1 MRIRL
6 RLFRIS
12 ASAPL
17 IHQVKHD
24 ELRVPI
30 LDSIHQHGLDKIKRI
45 FVDFT
50 DCLVKLRVLLSPH
63 VESASR
69 NSDALASGRH
79 VPSDFLRTSR
89 ASLFLRFLRYAG
101 ALLFRAMSTPD
112 SPRSSNSLSLTPCFF
127 LLFTVI
133 RFLFQLSFLC
143 TKRLTIYACYNFERA
158 NLCYFYAEKYKF
170 IALFFWKF
178 IFFI

>member
-1 MRIRL
+1 MMIFAFPSLIPFISMDSTKSSVFSLISRTASSN
-6 RLFRIS
+6 S
-12 ASAPL
+12 ASFCLHMLKVALEIPTRS
-17 IHQVKHD
+17 QVAVT
-24 ELRVPI
+24 L
-30 LDSIHQHGLDKIKRI
+30 
-45 FVDFT
+45 
-50 DCLVKLRVLLSPH
+50 
-63 VESASR
+63 
-69 NSDALASGRH
+69 
-79 VPSDFLRTSR
+79 PSDFLRTSR

-158 NLCYFYAEKYKF
+158 NLCYFCAEKYKF
-170 IALFFWKF
+170 IALFFGNL
-178 IFFI
+178 FFHLDTNKSVSHE